1 MDRLLSFGRY
11 LFPASF
17 LLYVGLHLGK
27 PDVGA
32 SFVPSFLPFP
42 YFWNYFTLVCICAF
56 ITSAFVGKF
65 DKLAYTL
72 MALYVLLM
80 AFLVHL
86 PRAMGHGPETI
97 GMAGDAARNQELE
110 MVNFFRNIMVIG
122 ALLGYARFV
131 AKDKRIVG

>member
-1 MDRLLSFGRY
+1 
-11 LFPASF
+11 
-17 LLYVGLHLGK
+17 
-27 PDVGA
+27 
-32 SFVPSFLPFP
+32 
-42 YFWNYFTLVCICAF
+42 
-56 ITSAFVGKF
+56 
-65 DKLAYTL
+65 

-80 AFLVHL
+80 ALLVHL

-97 GMAGDAARNQELE
+97 GMAVDAARNQELE